1 MDRFTNIIGRIVRG
15 GTIAGSI
22 FLLVVVLII
31 VINVIIRFF
40 GHMIPGHYE
49 LVSLITVIS
58 VAFSLS
64 YTAIHKGHIA
74 MKILVSRLTERNQI
88 ILGAFTTVVSIAVWA
103 AIAWA
108 SITVIQDKMLKEVS
122 NMLLIPYLPFRCVW
136 VFGLILY
143 CLVMVT
149 DLFMTKRREKHAN
162 EPH

>member
-1 MDRFTNIIGRIVRG
+1 MDRFKNIIGRIVRW

-31 VINVIIRFF
+31 VVNVIIRFF

-74 MKILVSRLTERNQI
+74 MNILVSRLSERNRI
-88 ILGAFTTVVSIAVWA
+88 ILGAFTTIVSIAVWG

-108 SITVIQDKMLKEVS
+108 SITVIQGKMLKEVS

-136 VFGLILY
+136 VLGLILY

-149 DLFMTKRREKHAN
+149 DLLTTNMRKRHAN
-162 EPH
+162 GSH

>member
-22 FLLVVVLII
+22 FLLVVVLI
-31 VINVIIRFF
+31 VVTNVVIRFF

-58 VAFSLS
+58 VAFTLS

-74 MKILVSRLTERNQI
+74 MNILVSRLSQRNQI
-88 ILGAFTTVVSIAVWA
+88 IMGAFTTIVSIAVWA

-108 SITVIQDKMLKEVS
+108 SITVINDKMLKEVS

-136 VFGLILY
+136 VLGLILY
-143 CLVMVT
+143 CLVLVT
-149 DLFMTKRREKHAN
+149 DLFMIKMRKKQAN

>member
-1 MDRFTNIIGRIVRG
+1 MDRFTNVIGRIVKG

-31 VINVIIRFF
+31 VTNVIIRFF

-74 MKILVSRLTERNQI
+74 MNIVVSRLSQRNQI
-88 ILGAFTTVVSIAVWA
+88 IIGVFTTIVSIAVWGS
-103 AIAWA
+103 ITWA
-108 SITVIQDKMLKEVS
+108 SITVINDKWLKEVS
-122 NMLLIPYLPFRCVW
+122 QMLLIPYLPFRCVW
-136 VFGLILY
+136 VLGLIFF
-143 CLVMVT
+143 CLVLVT
-149 DLFMTKRREKHAN
+149 DLFTTKIRKKQAN
-162 EPH
+162 EPD

>member
-1 MDRFTNIIGRIVRG
+1 MERFSNIIGRIVRG
-15 GTIAGSI
+15 GTIGGSI

-58 VAFSLS
+58 IAFSLS

-74 MKILVSRLTERNQI
+74 MNIVVSRLSKRNQI

-103 AIAWA
+103 TITWA
-108 SITVIQDKMLKEVS
+108 SIMVIQNKMFKEVS
-122 NMLLIPYLPFRCVW
+122 NMLLIPYLPFRCIW
-136 VFGLILY
+136 VLGLILY
-143 CLVMVT
+143 CLVLVT
-149 DLFMTKRREKHAN
+149 DLFMTKKREKHAN
-162 EPH
+162 ESH

>member
-15 GTIAGSI
+15 GTIGGSI

-31 VINVIIRFF
+31 VTNVVIRFF

-58 VAFSLS
+58 IAFSLS

-74 MKILVSRLTERNQI
+74 MNIVVSRLSKRNQI

-103 AIAWA
+103 AITWA

-136 VFGLILY
+136 VLGLILY
-143 CLVMVT
+143 CLVLVT
-149 DLFMTKRREKHAN
+149 DLFMTKKRERQAN
-162 EPH
+162 ESH